1 MSEEG
6 FSIDAYTRRIFY
18 RALALVLAVTSILL
32 LAGQKPWAKG
42 VALGGSASIVNLF
55 LMVGEVRKQV
65 AITAKGSAWRAAT
78 KHILRLM
85 VLAAALI
92 YAARSED
99 IALWA
104 AIPAI
109 FTSQIILFGGEL
121 LGRQE

>member
-1 MSEEG
+1 MSGEG

-42 VALGGSASIVNLF
+42 VALGGSASIVNLL

-65 AITAKGSAWRAAT
+65 AITARGSTWRAAT

-85 VLAAALI
+85 VLAAALV

-109 FTSQIILFGGEL
+109 FTSQIVLFGGEL